1 MKWASLSSTNL
12 TPLKVKSYHVIFHFS
27 FPFLIL
33 QLYLYPLLD
42 DNTKALKENP
52 MKQTLR
58 YIHPLAWTIIIGTMF
73 GRLVTSMSIPFLSI
87 YLTKVLGASPTQTGL
102 TIAVSSLAGVSISF
116 YGGYISDIIGRK
128 KVMLVSIFS
137 WASVF
142 VGFAV
147 AGHLWVFLIVNTL
160 NGLCRAVFEPTSRAL
175 LSDITPAE
183 HKLLVFNLR
192 YAAINLGVVFGPIIG
207 LQLGSAKSTFPFLI
221 TAIVYIAYGLVLVL
235 QFALHGKKLPARSVS
250 KAPRLRE
257 AFAVTSRDRVF
268 LPILLGTI
276 FCVLGYGHFGSTL
289 AQYLALNTHFA
300 DGGKAFSYM
309 LSLNAITVL
318 VVQYP
323 VVRIARHLPPVVPLI
338 LGNVCVSAAL
348 ILFGLAGGLPLLMFS
363 VVLFTIGEVLLFT
376 MMDMLI
382 DRVAKPEWKGTY
394 FGTIGFNGIGS
405 VMAPILGGLLLSH
418 LGPNHGPAIFIP
430 LALMTAIGLPFLLT
444 AHRRLT
450 ERERSSKIHT
460 VEYNERIV

>member
-1 MKWASLSSTNL
+1 
-12 TPLKVKSYHVIFHFS
+12 
-27 FPFLIL
+27 
-33 QLYLYPLLD
+33 
-42 DNTKALKENP
+42 

-58 YIHPLAWTIIIGTMF
+58 HVHPLAWTIIIGTMF

-137 WASVF
+137 WAAVF
-142 VGFAV
+142 VGFAL

-175 LSDITPAE
+175 LSDITPGE

-192 YAAINLGVVFGPIIG
+192 YAAVNLGVVFGPIIG
-207 LQLGSAKSTFPFLI
+207 LQLGSAQSTFPFLI
-221 TAIVYIAYGLVLVL
+221 AAIVYIAYGLVLVL
-235 QFALHGKKLPARSVS
+235 QFAVHGKNLPAPSTTQ
-250 KAPRLRE
+250 APRLRE
-257 AFAVTSRDRVF
+257 ALAVTGRDRVF

-289 AQYLALNTHFA
+289 AQYLVLNTHFA
-300 DGGKAFSYM
+300 NGGKAFSYM

-323 VVRIARHLPPVVPLI
+323 VVRTFRNFPPVIPLI
-338 LGNVCVSAAL
+338 LGNVCVSVSM
-348 ILFGLAGGLPLLMFS
+348 ILFGLAGGLPLLMFG

-405 VMAPILGGLLLSH
+405 IIAPIFGGLLLDQ
-418 LGPNHGPAIFIP
+418 LGAERGLPLFIP
-430 LALMTAIGLPFLLT
+430 LALSTALGLPFLLT
-444 AHRRLT
+444 AHRRLAV
-450 ERERSSKIHT
+450 RERSFDIRHMESNKK
-460 VEYNERIV
+460 VV

>member
-1 MKWASLSSTNL
+1 
-12 TPLKVKSYHVIFHFS
+12 
-27 FPFLIL
+27 
-33 QLYLYPLLD
+33 
-42 DNTKALKENP
+42 

-58 YIHPLAWTIIIGTMF
+58 HIHPLAWTIIVGTMF

-87 YLTKVLGASPTQTGL
+87 YLTKVLGASPTQTGI

-137 WASVF
+137 WAAVF

-147 AGHLWVFLIVNTL
+147 AGHLWVFLVVNML

-175 LSDITPAE
+175 LSDITPNE

-192 YAAINLGVVFGPIIG
+192 YAAVNLGVVFGPIIG
-207 LQLGSAKSTFPFLI
+207 LKLGAAESTSPFLI
-221 TAIVYIAYGLVLVL
+221 AAAVYIAYGLILVL
-235 QFALHGKKLPARSVS
+235 QFAVHGKNLQTSSRAQ
-250 KAPRLRE
+250 APRLRE
-257 AFAVTSRDRVF
+257 ALTVTGRDRVF
-268 LPILLGTI
+268 LPILIGTI

-289 AQYLALNTHFA
+289 AQYLALNPHFA
-300 DGGKAFSYM
+300 NGGKAFSYM

-318 VVQYP
+318 VVQFP
-323 VVRIARHLPPVVPLI
+323 VVRTFRHMPPVIPLI
-338 LGNVCVSAAL
+338 LGNVCVSVSM
-348 ILFGLAGGLPLLMFS
+348 ILFGVAGGLPLLMFG
-363 VVLFTIGEVLLFT
+363 VVLFTVGEVLLFT

-405 VMAPILGGLLLSH
+405 VLAPIQGGLLLDQM
-418 LGPNHGPAIFIP
+418 GAEHGLALFIP
-430 LALMTAIGLPFLLT
+430 LALSTALGLPFLLT
-444 AHRRLT
+444 AHRRLSA
-450 ERERSSKIHT
+450 RELSIHIQS
-460 VEYNERIV
+460 VEGKEKAV

>member
-1 MKWASLSSTNL
+1 
-12 TPLKVKSYHVIFHFS
+12 
-27 FPFLIL
+27 
-33 QLYLYPLLD
+33 
-42 DNTKALKENP
+42 

-58 YIHPLAWTIIIGTMF
+58 HIHPLAWTIIVGTMF

-87 YLTKVLGASPTQTGL
+87 YLTKVLGATPTQTGI
-102 TIAVSSLAGVSISF
+102 TIAVSSLAGVSVSF

-137 WASVF
+137 WAVVF
-142 VGFAV
+142 VGFAM
-147 AGHLWVFLIVNTL
+147 AGHLWVFLVVNMF

-175 LSDITPAE
+175 LSDITPSE

-207 LQLGSAKSTFPFLI
+207 LQLGSAQSTSPFLI
-221 TAIVYIAYGLVLVL
+221 AATVYIAYGLMLVL
-235 QFALHGKKLPARSVS
+235 QFAVHGKNLS
-250 KAPRLRE
+250 APSRAQAPQLRE
-257 AFAVTSRDRVF
+257 ALSVTGRDRVF
-268 LPILLGTI
+268 LPILIGTI

-289 AQYLALNTHFA
+289 AQYLALNPHFA
-300 DGGKAFSYM
+300 NGGKAFSYM

-318 VVQYP
+318 VVQFP
-323 VVRIARHLPPVVPLI
+323 VVRTFRHMPPVIPLI
-338 LGNVCVSAAL
+338 LGNVCVSASM
-348 ILFGLAGGLPLLMFS
+348 ILFGVAGGLPLLMFG

-405 VMAPILGGLLLSH
+405 VLAPIQGGLLLDQMGSE
-418 LGPNHGPAIFIP
+418 HGLSLFIP
-430 LALMTAIGLPFLLT
+430 LALSTALGLPFLLT
-444 AHRRLT
+444 AHRRLSA
-450 ERERSSKIHT
+450 RERSISIQCIEGKEKA
-460 VEYNERIV
+460 V